1 MAKKKSTFCTNWQKY
16 ALQWGVLALII
27 FFLSGLGAKV
37 LGLETPDPEKYCPFG
52 GLQALTTFLVKGS
65 LPCSMTTM
73 QIMMGIALAAAV
85 ILFSKLF
92 CGYLCPVGTVEDLL
106 KKLREAIGFKSVT
119 IANGSVADKILR
131 IVKYALLFWIVYM
144 TVSASELFCKNLD
157 PYYAAAT
164 GFKGEITL
172 WMSLVSLGVVLL
184 LGIVID
190 RFWCKYVC
198 PLGAVS
204 NSLKYWVWLVL
215 LAGIC
220 WALNLLGVHV
230 AWIWYLGAYCLLGYL
245 LEIFHSRLKLLLLG
259 VTINQAQCSHRCYS
273 CRKSCPYGID
283 VPSHGNK
290 VTSVDCTLCGE
301 CVAACPTKALAI
313 GIRPGESEK
322 SRRFTRFL
330 PAIIAVVLVVAA
342 AIAGGKFE
350 LPTINETW
358 GTTENMALETVT
370 VKNLRS
376 VKCYG
381 SSMAFKA
388 RMEKVRGVHGV
399 KTFVGSHTVVISYD
413 PSVTTADKVQAEVF
427 VPSHF
432 RVESPDPAK
441 YPEIKCVTIRTEH
454 MSDKLDLN
462 YLGIQMRLSG
472 KKIFGLESEYD
483 CPLIVRV
490 YMDPAEQADEEW
502 FRQIVETAALKTIV
516 TTEMARAVAEA
527 NGLDCYD
534 TFTGF
539 KFMAEKMNE
548 LESAGKNTV
557 IFSYEES
564 YGYMIGHYVRDKDAV
579 TASLLLTEMA
589 AWYHAQGMT
598 LFDALRSL
606 YEKYGWY
613 GEKTHNL
620 VMPGL
625 DGLEKMA
632 ALMQSLRAQPPVE
645 IGGVTVAQY
654 KDYSNGT
661 VRDAATG
668 AVTPM
673 PLSGSNVLRFE
684 LTDGTHIV
692 VRPSGTEPKIKV
704 YILTKG
710 ADAAERDANLEKYSA
725 WVKTLA

>member
-1 MAKKKSTFCTNWQKY
+1 MAKKSTFCTNWQKY
-16 ALQWGVLALII
+16 ALQWGVLALLL

-85 ILFSKLF
+85 IFFSKLF
-92 CGYLCPVGTVEDLL
+92 CGYLCPIGSVEDLL
-106 KKLREAIGFKSVT
+106 KKLREAIGLKA
-119 IANGSVADKILR
+119 IAITNGSIADKILR
-131 IVKYALLFWIVYM
+131 IIKYALLFWIVYM

-157 PYYAAAT
+157 PYYAVAT

-190 RFWCKYVC
+190 RFWCRYIC

-220 WALNLLGVHV
+220 WALNLLGVHI
-230 AWIWYLGAYCLLGYL
+230 AWIWYLGAYCLAGYL
-245 LEIFHSRLKLLLLG
+245 LEILHSRPKLQILG
-259 VTINQAQCSHRCYS
+259 VTVNQAQCSHRCYS
-273 CRKSCPYGID
+273 CRKNCPYGID
-283 VPSHGNK
+283 VPSFGNK

-313 GIRPGESEK
+313 GVKPGESEK
-322 SRRFTRFL
+322 CRRFTRFL
-330 PAIIAVVLVVAA
+330 PAVIAVALVIVA

-350 LPTINETW
+350 LPTINEIW

-370 VKNLRS
+370 IKNLRS

-413 PSVTTADKVQAEVF
+413 PAVTTAEKVQAEVF

-432 RVESPDPAK
+432 RVESPDPDK

-502 FRQIVETAALKTIV
+502 FRQIVEKKT
-516 TTEMARAVAEA
+516 
-527 NGLDCYD
+527 LDMPVHGGGVKSTPVD
-534 TFTGF
+534 FEF
-539 KFMAEKMNE
+539 VRMEK
-548 LESAGKNTV
+548 
-557 IFSYEES
+557 
-564 YGYMIGHYVRDKDAV
+564 
-579 TASLLLTEMA
+579 
-589 AWYHAQGMT
+589 
-598 LFDALRSL
+598 
-606 YEKYGWY
+606 
-613 GEKTHNL
+613 GEKTVPVADFLESMFDPFTAEYNGKYPQGDTTVIRKRSEVYAGQPQFIYEIADQNYEKPIIKRALPYLSNHLSKEEGVIGIYLKLNDEL
-620 VMPGL
+620 VPSIQVRFASPMTTDRIWELMTMDTWTITYSEDDVRQEGARLKFNTPGRVL
-625 DGLEKMA
+625 
-632 ALMQSLRAQPPVE
+632 P
-645 IGGVTVAQY
+645 Y
-654 KDYSNGT
+654 KTTS
-661 VRDAATG
+661 R
-668 AVTPM
+668 
-673 PLSGSNVLRFE
+673 
-684 LTDGTHIV
+684 
-692 VRPSGTEPKIKV
+692 
-704 YILTKG
+704 
-710 ADAAERDANLEKYSA
+710 
-725 WVKTLA
+725 

>member
-184 LGIVID
+184 LGVVID

-220 WALNLLGVHV
+220 WALNLLGVHF

-245 LEIFHSRLKLLLLG
+245 LEIFHSRPKLLLLG

-441 YPEIKCVTIRTEH
+441 YPEVKCVTIRTEH

-462 YLGIQMRLSG
+462 YLGIQMRMSG

-502 FRQIVETAALKTIV
+502 FRQVVEKKS
-516 TTEMARAVAEA
+516 
-527 NGLDCYD
+527 LDMPVHGGGVKSTPVD
-534 TFTGF
+534 FEFVRMEKG
-539 KFMAEKMNE
+539 EKMVPVAGY
-548 LESAGKNTV
+548 LESMFDPFIAEYSGKYPQGDTTV
-557 IFSYEES
+557 IRKRVEVYADQPQFIYE
-564 YGYMIGHYVRDKDAV
+564 IAD
-579 TASLLLTEMA
+579 
-589 AWYHAQGMT
+589 QN
-598 LFDALRSL
+598 
-606 YEKYGWY
+606 YEKPIIKRGLPFLSNHLSKEEGVIGLYL
-613 GEKTHNL
+613 KLNDDL
-620 VMPGL
+620 VPSIQVRF
-625 DGLEKMA
+625 A
-632 ALMQSLRAQPPVE
+632 APMTGDRLWELMTMDTWT
-645 IGGVTVAQY
+645 IT
-654 KDYSNGT
+654 
-661 VRDAATG
+661 
-668 AVTPM
+668 
-673 PLSGSNVLRFE
+673 
-684 LTDGTHIV
+684 
-692 VRPSGTEPKIKV
+692 
-704 YILTKG
+704 
-710 ADAAERDANLEKYSA
+710 YSA
-725 WVKTLA
+725 DDVRQEGARLKFDKPGRVLPYKSDK

>member
-119 IANGSVADKILR
+119 IANGSVTDKILR

-245 LEIFHSRLKLLLLG
+245 LEIFHSRPKLLLLG

-313 GIRPGESEK
+313 GIKPGESEK

-502 FRQIVETAALKTIV
+502 FRQVVEKKS
-516 TTEMARAVAEA
+516 
-527 NGLDCYD
+527 LDMPVHGGGVKSTPVD
-534 TFTGF
+534 FEF
-539 KFMAEKMNE
+539 VRMEKDEKMVPVAGY
-548 LESAGKNTV
+548 LESMFDPFIAEYNGKYPQGDTTV
-557 IFSYEES
+557 IRKRVEVYADQPQFIYE
-564 YGYMIGHYVRDKDAV
+564 IAD
-579 TASLLLTEMA
+579 
-589 AWYHAQGMT
+589 QN
-598 LFDALRSL
+598 
-606 YEKYGWY
+606 YEKPIIKRGLPFLSNHLSKEEGVIGLYL
-613 GEKTHNL
+613 KLNDNL
-620 VMPGL
+620 VPSIQVRF
-625 DGLEKMA
+625 A
-632 ALMQSLRAQPPVE
+632 APMTGDRLWELMTMDTWT
-645 IGGVTVAQY
+645 IT
-654 KDYSNGT
+654 
-661 VRDAATG
+661 
-668 AVTPM
+668 
-673 PLSGSNVLRFE
+673 
-684 LTDGTHIV
+684 
-692 VRPSGTEPKIKV
+692 
-704 YILTKG
+704 
-710 ADAAERDANLEKYSA
+710 YSA
-725 WVKTLA
+725 DDVRQEGARLKFDKPGIVLPYKSDK